1 MNKSQPGWRALLAVL
16 LVLGWIASAHLASS
30 GIGPADLHTVVAVA
44 PLLAAAAALLW
55 QTPLRGAPAWGLML
69 LMAGGLAWRW
79 GWLRGNLPWLYYLQ
93 HLGTHLAMA
102 AWFGR
107 SLMAGREPVVTGLA
121 RMIFG
126 DGLSERKRG
135 YTRQVTLGWTVFF
148 VVNALVS
155 TLLFA
160 WAPIEVWSVHAN
172 VLTGPLIG
180 LVFLVEMLVRRCVL
194 PPAERPGVR
203 EIIEAWRSRQDPG
216 RTTTTRSTSP

>member
-1 MNKSQPGWRALLAVL
+1 MKRGGSGWRAPLAVL

-30 GIGPADLHTVVAVA
+30 GIGPVDLHTVVAVA
-44 PLLAAAAALLW
+44 PLLAAAAAMLW
-55 QTPLRGAPAWGLML
+55 QTPLRGGPAWGLML
-69 LMAGGLAWRW
+69 LMAGVLTWGW

-107 SLMAGREPVVTGLA
+107 SLTAGREPVVTGLA

-126 DGLSERKRG
+126 DGISERKRW

-160 WAPIEVWSVHAN
+160 WAPTEVWSVHAN

-180 LVFLVEMLVRRCVL
+180 LVFLVEMLVRRRVL
-194 PPAERPGVR
+194 PPAERPGMR
-203 EIIEAWRSRQDPG
+203 EIIEAWRSRQGPG
-216 RTTTTRSTSP
+216 RSTTTRSTAP